1 MRRRAHRR
9 LFKKTRRMRPIN
21 KARRGGIRL

>member
-9 LFKKTRRMRPIN
+9 LFRKTRGMRRIN
-21 KARRGGIRL
+21 RARRGGIRL

>member
-1 MRRRAHRR
+1 MRRGAHRR
-9 LFKKTRRMRPIN
+9 LFKKTRGMRRIN